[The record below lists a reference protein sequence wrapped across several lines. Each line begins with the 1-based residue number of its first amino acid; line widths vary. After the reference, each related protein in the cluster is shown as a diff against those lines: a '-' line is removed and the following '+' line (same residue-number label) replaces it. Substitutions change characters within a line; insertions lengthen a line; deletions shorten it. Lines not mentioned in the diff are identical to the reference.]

1 MRSNN
6 LTRHLKQHSKRDESN
21 PLTNISVTNNVYK
34 STASTQRSEEE
45 NQIKDENNLK
55 LNETKG
61 GLKRKHDGTGEE
73 YEALKKCLFKYKQE
87 YEEKITLGENV
98 YMILGEGEVPEDSLP
113 REMKEA
119 LDIYMKQAQ
128 ELYYNNV
135 ELKPWQKE
143 LLEYMD
149 HPTQRQIIWIV
160 GKSCGEGK
168 SWFQKYVKSIYGTR
182 KVVSGINLRASTPNI
197 CHVLSKQ
204 PLSTADIFLFNIGKA
219 KKKTDAVNYEVLE
232 DLKDGDAFAAK
243 YNSQQL
249 KIRTPNVVM
258 VFSNEGP
265 DTNQLAI
272 DRWKLLYITD
282 DNLEVRQV
290 IKNGNSTC
298 TTKKKKKLD
307 LTEEEMQNLEDE
319 LCLNL
324 CWCGFHVCNPKDE
337 DNFLLGIDTAFLRS
351 VNYDHTVKEKFR
363 CEKCSFYSADM
374 KDVNQHY
381 MEHHRDTHMFPCWE
395 CDKKF
400 KTIEE
405 LKTHYAKQHF
415 DKKTSRDY
423 SSFYA

>member
-1 MRSNN
+1 M
-6 LTRHLKQHSKRDESN
+6 KQHSKRNESN
-21 PLTNISVTNNVYK
+21 PLTNISETNNVYK
-34 STASTQRSEEE
+34 STVSTQRSEEE
-45 NQIKDENNLK
+45 NEIKDENNLK
-55 LNETKG
+55 LNETRG
-61 GLKRKHDGTGEE
+61 GSKRKHDGTAEE
-73 YEALKKCLFKYKQE
+73 YEALKKCLIKYKQE

-98 YMILGEGEVPEDSLP
+98 YMILGEGEGSEDSLP
-113 REMKEA
+113 KEMKEA

-128 ELYYNNV
+128 ELHHNNV

-143 LLEYMD
+143 LLEYID
-149 HPTQRQIIWIV
+149 NPTQRQIIWIV

-182 KVVSGINLRASTPNI
+182 KVVSGINLRAKTPSI

-258 VFSNEGP
+258 VFSNERP
-265 DTNQLAI
+265 NTDQLAL

-282 DNLEVRQV
+282 DNLEEIQV

-298 TTKKKKKLD
+298 TTKKKKKLN

-415 DKKTSRDY
+415 GKKTTRDY

>member
-1 MRSNN
+1 MGKNKQVLCKICYKTMRSD
-6 LTRHLKQHSKRDESN
+6 HLRGHMKVHEENGGSKRKYDEM
-21 PLTNISVTNNVYK
+21 
-34 STASTQRSEEE
+34 EE
-45 NQIKDENNLK
+45 
-55 LNETKG
+55 
-61 GLKRKHDGTGEE
+61 DG
-73 YEALKKCLFKYKQE
+73 EALKKYLIEKTNEYKA
-87 YEEKITLGENV
+87 KITLGKEV
-98 YMILGEGEVPEDSLP
+98 YLILGEGEVLEQALPE
-113 REMKEA
+113 EMKDA
-119 LDIYMKQAQ
+119 LDIYIKQAPEVNQ
-128 ELYYNNV
+128 SNV
-135 ELKPWQKE
+135 ELKPWQKD
-143 LLEYMD
+143 LLEYMN

-168 SWFQKYVKSIYGTR
+168 SWFQKYVKSVYGTR
-182 KVVSGINLRASTPNI
+182 KVVSGINLRANTASI

-219 KKKTDAVNYEVLE
+219 KTKTDAVNYEVLE

-258 VFSNEGP
+258 VFSNERP
-265 DTNQLAI
+265 NTDQLAL

-282 DNLEVRQV
+282 DNIEEIQV

-298 TTKKKKKLD
+298 TTKKKKKLN
-307 LTEEEMQNLEDE
+307 LTEEQMQNLEDE

-337 DNFLLGIDTAFLRS
+337 DNFLLGIDTAYLRS

-405 LKTHYAKQHF
+405 LKTHFAKQHF
-415 DKKTSRDY
+415 GKKTTRDY

>member
-1 MRSNN
+1 M
-6 LTRHLKQHSKRDESN
+6 KQHSKRDESN

-73 YEALKKCLFKYKQE
+73 YEALKKCLIKYKQE

-98 YMILGEGEVPEDSLP
+98 YMILGEGEGSEDSLP
-113 REMKEA
+113 KEMKEA

-128 ELYYNNV
+128 ELHHNNV

-143 LLEYMD
+143 LLEYID
-149 HPTQRQIIWIV
+149 NPTQRQIIWIV

-182 KVVSGINLRASTPNI
+182 KVVSGINLRAKTPSI

-415 DKKTSRDY
+415 GKKTTRDY

>member
-1 MRSNN
+1 MGNHKQVLCKICYKTMRSD
-6 LTRHLKQHSKRDESN
+6 HLRGHMKIHEENGGSKRKYDEM
-21 PLTNISVTNNVYK
+21 
-34 STASTQRSEEE
+34 EE
-45 NQIKDENNLK
+45 
-55 LNETKG
+55 
-61 GLKRKHDGTGEE
+61 DG
-73 YEALKKCLFKYKQE
+73 EALKKYLIEKTNEYKA
-87 YEEKITLGENV
+87 KITLGKEV
-98 YMILGEGEVPEDSLP
+98 YLILGEGEVLEQALPE
-113 REMKEA
+113 EMKDA
-119 LDIYMKQAQ
+119 LDIYIKQAPEVNQ
-128 ELYYNNV
+128 SNV
-135 ELKPWQKE
+135 ELKPWQKD
-143 LLEYMD
+143 LLEYMN

-168 SWFQKYVKSIYGTR
+168 SWFQKYVKSVYGTR
-182 KVVSGINLRASTPNI
+182 KVVSGINLRANTASI

-219 KKKTDAVNYEVLE
+219 KTKTDAVNYEVLE

-249 KIRTPNVVM
+249 KIRTPNVVK
-258 VFSNEGP
+258 VFSNERP
-265 DTNQLAI
+265 NTDQLAL

-282 DNLEVRQV
+282 DNLEEIQV

-298 TTKKKKKLD
+298 TTKKKKKLN

-337 DNFLLGIDTAFLRS
+337 DNFLLGIDTAYLRS

-415 DKKTSRDY
+415 DKKTTRDY

>member
-1 MRSNN
+1 MGNNKQVLCKICYKTMRSD
-6 LTRHLKQHSKRDESN
+6 HLRGHMKVHEENGGSKRKYDEM
-21 PLTNISVTNNVYK
+21 
-34 STASTQRSEEE
+34 EE
-45 NQIKDENNLK
+45 
-55 LNETKG
+55 
-61 GLKRKHDGTGEE
+61 DG
-73 YEALKKCLFKYKQE
+73 EALKKYLIEKTNEYKA
-87 YEEKITLGENV
+87 KITLGKEV
-98 YMILGEGEVPEDSLP
+98 YLILGEGEVLEQALPE
-113 REMKEA
+113 EMKDA
-119 LDIYMKQAQ
+119 LDIYIKQAPEVNQ
-128 ELYYNNV
+128 SNV
-135 ELKPWQKE
+135 ELKPWQKD
-143 LLEYMD
+143 LLEYMN

-168 SWFQKYVKSIYGTR
+168 SWFQKYVKSVYGTR
-182 KVVSGINLRASTPNI
+182 KVVSGINLRANTASI

-219 KKKTDAVNYEVLE
+219 KTKTDAVNYEVLE

-282 DNLEVRQV
+282 DNLEERQV

-337 DNFLLGIDTAFLRS
+337 DNFLLGIDTAYLRS

-363 CEKCSFYSADM
+363 CEKCSFYSVNM

-381 MEHHRDTHMFPCWE
+381 MDHHRDNHMFPCWE
-395 CDKKF
+395 CNKKF
-400 KTIEE
+400 KTIVE
-405 LKTHYAKQHF
+405 LKTHFAKLHF
-415 DKKTSRDY
+415 NKNSNRDY
-423 SSFYA
+423 SSFFT

>member
-1 MRSNN
+1 MGNNKQVLCKICYKTMRSD
-6 LTRHLKQHSKRDESN
+6 HLRGHMKVHEENGGSKRKYDEM
-21 PLTNISVTNNVYK
+21 
-34 STASTQRSEEE
+34 EE
-45 NQIKDENNLK
+45 D
-55 LNETKG
+55 G
-61 GLKRKHDGTGEE
+61 G
-73 YEALKKCLFKYKQE
+73 ALKKYLIEKTNEYKA
-87 YEEKITLGENV
+87 KITLGKEV
-98 YMILGEGEVPEDSLP
+98 YLILGEGEVLEQALPE
-113 REMKEA
+113 EMKDA
-119 LDIYMKQAQ
+119 LDIYIKQAPEVNQ
-128 ELYYNNV
+128 SNV
-135 ELKPWQKE
+135 ELKPWQKD
-143 LLEYMD
+143 LLEYMN

-168 SWFQKYVKSIYGTR
+168 SWFQKYVKSVYGTR
-182 KVVSGINLRASTPNI
+182 KVVSGINLRANTASI

-337 DNFLLGIDTAFLRS
+337 DNFLLGIDTAYLRS

-363 CEKCSFYSADM
+363 CEKCSFYSVNM

-381 MEHHRDTHMFPCWE
+381 MDHHRDNHMFPCWE
-395 CDKKF
+395 CNKKF
-400 KTIEE
+400 KTIVE
-405 LKTHYAKQHF
+405 LKTHFAKLHF
-415 DKKTSRDY
+415 NKNSNRDY
-423 SSFYA
+423 SSFFT

>member
-1 MRSNN
+1 MGNNKQVLCKICYKTMRSD
-6 LTRHLKQHSKRDESN
+6 HLRGHMKVHEENGGSKRKYDEM
-21 PLTNISVTNNVYK
+21 
-34 STASTQRSEEE
+34 EE
-45 NQIKDENNLK
+45 D
-55 LNETKG
+55 G
-61 GLKRKHDGTGEE
+61 G
-73 YEALKKCLFKYKQE
+73 ALKKYLIEKTNEYKA
-87 YEEKITLGENV
+87 KITLGKEV
-98 YMILGEGEVPEDSLP
+98 YLILGEGEVLEQALPE
-113 REMKEA
+113 EMKDA
-119 LDIYMKQAQ
+119 LDIYIKQAPEVNQ
-128 ELYYNNV
+128 SNV
-135 ELKPWQKE
+135 ELKPWQKD
-143 LLEYMD
+143 LLEYMN

-160 GKSCGEGK
+160 DKSCGEGK
-168 SWFQKYVKSIYGTR
+168 SWFQKYVKSVYGTR
-182 KVVSGINLRASTPNI
+182 KVVSGINLRANTASI

-219 KKKTDAVNYEVLE
+219 KTKTDAVNYEVLE

-249 KIRTPNVVM
+249 KIRTPNVVI
-258 VFSNEGP
+258 VFSNERP
-265 DTNQLAI
+265 NTDQLAL

-282 DNLEVRQV
+282 DNIEEIQV

-319 LCLNL
+319 LCMNL

-405 LKTHYAKQHF
+405 LKTHFAKQHF
-415 DKKTSRDY
+415 DKKTTRDY

>member
-1 MRSNN
+1 MGNHKQVLCKICYKTMRSD
-6 LTRHLKQHSKRDESN
+6 HLRGHMKAHEENGGSKRKYDEM
-21 PLTNISVTNNVYK
+21 
-34 STASTQRSEEE
+34 EE
-45 NQIKDENNLK
+45 
-55 LNETKG
+55 
-61 GLKRKHDGTGEE
+61 DG
-73 YEALKKCLFKYKQE
+73 EALKKYLIEKTNEYKA
-87 YEEKITLGENV
+87 KITLGKEV
-98 YMILGEGEVPEDSLP
+98 YLILGEGEVLEQALPE
-113 REMKEA
+113 EMKDA
-119 LDIYMKQAQ
+119 LDIYIKQAPEVNQ
-128 ELYYNNV
+128 SNV
-135 ELKPWQKE
+135 ELKPWQKD
-143 LLEYMD
+143 LLEYMN

-168 SWFQKYVKSIYGTR
+168 SWFQKYVKSVYGTR
-182 KVVSGINLRASTPNI
+182 KVVSGINLRANTASI

-219 KKKTDAVNYEVLE
+219 KTKTDAVNYEVLE

-258 VFSNEGP
+258 VFSNERP

-282 DNLEVRQV
+282 DNLEERQV

-298 TTKKKKKLD
+298 TTKKKKKLNI
-307 LTEEEMQNLEDE
+307 TEEEMQNLEDE

-337 DNFLLGIDTAFLRS
+337 DNFLLGIDTAYLRR

-363 CEKCSFYSADM
+363 CEKCSFYSVNM

-381 MEHHRDTHMFPCWE
+381 MDHHRDNHMFPCWE
-395 CDKKF
+395 CNKKF
-400 KTIEE
+400 KTIVE
-405 LKTHYAKQHF
+405 LKTHFAKLHF
-415 DKKTSRDY
+415 NKNSNRDY
-423 SSFYA
+423 SSFFT

>member
-1 MRSNN
+1 MGNNKQVLCKICYKTMRSD
-6 LTRHLKQHSKRDESN
+6 HLRGHMKVHEENGGSKRKYDEM
-21 PLTNISVTNNVYK
+21 
-34 STASTQRSEEE
+34 EE
-45 NQIKDENNLK
+45 
-55 LNETKG
+55 
-61 GLKRKHDGTGEE
+61 DG
-73 YEALKKCLFKYKQE
+73 EALKKYLIEKTNEYKA
-87 YEEKITLGENV
+87 KITLGKEV
-98 YMILGEGEVPEDSLP
+98 YLILGEGEVLEQALPE
-113 REMKEA
+113 EMKDA
-119 LDIYMKQAQ
+119 LDIYIKQAPEVNQ
-128 ELYYNNV
+128 SNV
-135 ELKPWQKE
+135 ELKPWQKD
-143 LLEYMD
+143 LLEYMN

-168 SWFQKYVKSIYGTR
+168 SWFQKYVKSVYGTR
-182 KVVSGINLRASTPNI
+182 KVVSGINLRANTASI

-219 KKKTDAVNYEVLE
+219 KTKTDAVNYEVLE

-337 DNFLLGIDTAFLRS
+337 DNFLLGIDTAYLRS

-363 CEKCSFYSADM
+363 CEKCSFYSVNM

-381 MEHHRDTHMFPCWE
+381 MDHHRDNHMFPCWE
-395 CDKKF
+395 CNKKF
-400 KTIEE
+400 KTIVE
-405 LKTHYAKQHF
+405 LKTHFAKLHF
-415 DKKTSRDY
+415 NKNSNRDY
-423 SSFYA
+423 SSFFT

>member
-1 MRSNN
+1 MGNNKQVLCKICYKTMRSD
-6 LTRHLKQHSKRDESN
+6 HLRGHMKVHEENGGSKRKYDEM
-21 PLTNISVTNNVYK
+21 
-34 STASTQRSEEE
+34 EE
-45 NQIKDENNLK
+45 
-55 LNETKG
+55 
-61 GLKRKHDGTGEE
+61 DG
-73 YEALKKCLFKYKQE
+73 EALKKYLIEKTNEYKA
-87 YEEKITLGENV
+87 KITLGKEV
-98 YMILGEGEVPEDSLP
+98 YLILGEGEVLEQALPE
-113 REMKEA
+113 EMKDA
-119 LDIYMKQAQ
+119 LDIYIKQAPEVNQ
-128 ELYYNNV
+128 SNV
-135 ELKPWQKE
+135 ELKPWQKD
-143 LLEYMD
+143 LLEYMN

-168 SWFQKYVKSIYGTR
+168 SWFQKYVKSVYGTR
-182 KVVSGINLRASTPNI
+182 KVVSGINLRANTASI

-219 KKKTDAVNYEVLE
+219 KTKTDAVNYEVLE

-298 TTKKKKKLD
+298 TTKKKKKLN

-337 DNFLLGIDTAFLRS
+337 DNFLLGIDTAYLRS

-415 DKKTSRDY
+415 GKKTTRDY

>member
-1 MRSNN
+1 MGNHKQVLCKICYKTMRSD
-6 LTRHLKQHSKRDESN
+6 HLRGHMKIHEENGGSKRKYDEM
-21 PLTNISVTNNVYK
+21 
-34 STASTQRSEEE
+34 EE
-45 NQIKDENNLK
+45 
-55 LNETKG
+55 
-61 GLKRKHDGTGEE
+61 DG
-73 YEALKKCLFKYKQE
+73 EALKKYLIEKTNEYKA
-87 YEEKITLGENV
+87 KITLGKEV
-98 YMILGEGEVPEDSLP
+98 YLILGEGEVLEQALPE
-113 REMKEA
+113 EMKDA
-119 LDIYMKQAQ
+119 LDIYIKQAPEVNQ
-128 ELYYNNV
+128 SNV
-135 ELKPWQKE
+135 ELKPWQKD
-143 LLEYMD
+143 LLEYMN

-168 SWFQKYVKSIYGTR
+168 SWFQKYVKSVYGTR
-182 KVVSGINLRASTPNI
+182 KVVSGINLRANTASI

-219 KKKTDAVNYEVLE
+219 KTKTDAVNYEVLE

-249 KIRTPNVVM
+249 KIRVPNVVM
-258 VFSNEGP
+258 VFSNERP

-282 DNLEVRQV
+282 DNLEERQV

-298 TTKKKKKLD
+298 TTKKKKKLN

-337 DNFLLGIDTAFLRS
+337 DNFLLGIDTAYLRR

-363 CEKCSFYSADM
+363 CEKCSFYSVNM

-381 MEHHRDTHMFPCWE
+381 MDHHRDNHMFPCWE
-395 CDKKF
+395 CNKKF
-400 KTIEE
+400 KTIVE
-405 LKTHYAKQHF
+405 LKTHFAKLHF
-415 DKKTSRDY
+415 NKNSNRDY
-423 SSFYA
+423 SSFFT

>member
-1 MRSNN
+1 MGKNKQVLCKICYKTMRSD
-6 LTRHLKQHSKRDESN
+6 HLRGHMKVHEENGGSKRKYDEM
-21 PLTNISVTNNVYK
+21 
-34 STASTQRSEEE
+34 EE
-45 NQIKDENNLK
+45 
-55 LNETKG
+55 
-61 GLKRKHDGTGEE
+61 DG
-73 YEALKKCLFKYKQE
+73 EALKKYLIEKTNEYKA
-87 YEEKITLGENV
+87 KITLGKEV
-98 YMILGEGEVPEDSLP
+98 YLILGEGEVLEQALPE
-113 REMKEA
+113 EMKDA
-119 LDIYMKQAQ
+119 LDIYIKQAPEVNQ
-128 ELYYNNV
+128 SNV
-135 ELKPWQKE
+135 ELKPWQKD
-143 LLEYMD
+143 LLEYMN

-168 SWFQKYVKSIYGTR
+168 SWFQKYVKSVYGTR
-182 KVVSGINLRASTPNI
+182 KVVSGINLRANTASI

-219 KKKTDAVNYEVLE
+219 KTKTDAVNYEVLE

-243 YNSQQL
+243 YHSQQL

-258 VFSNEGP
+258 VFSNERP
-265 DTNQLAI
+265 NTDQLAL

-282 DNLEVRQV
+282 DNLEEIQV

-298 TTKKKKKLD
+298 TTKKKKKLN
-307 LTEEEMQNLEDE
+307 LTEEQMQNLEDE

-337 DNFLLGIDTAFLRS
+337 DNFLLGIDTAYLRS

-405 LKTHYAKQHF
+405 LKTHFAKQHF
-415 DKKTSRDY
+415 GKKTTRDY

>member
-1 MRSNN
+1 MGNNKQVLCKICYKTMRSD
-6 LTRHLKQHSKRDESN
+6 HLRGHMKVHEENGGSKRKYDEM
-21 PLTNISVTNNVYK
+21 
-34 STASTQRSEEE
+34 EE
-45 NQIKDENNLK
+45 
-55 LNETKG
+55 
-61 GLKRKHDGTGEE
+61 DG
-73 YEALKKCLFKYKQE
+73 EALKKYLIEKTNEYKA
-87 YEEKITLGENV
+87 KITLGKEV
-98 YMILGEGEVPEDSLP
+98 YLILGEGEVLEQALPE
-113 REMKEA
+113 EMKDA
-119 LDIYMKQAQ
+119 LDIYIKQAPEVNQ
-128 ELYYNNV
+128 SNV
-135 ELKPWQKE
+135 ELKPWQKD
-143 LLEYMD
+143 LLEYMN

-168 SWFQKYVKSIYGTR
+168 SWFQKYVKSVYGTR
-182 KVVSGINLRASTPNI
+182 KVVSGINLRANTASI

-219 KKKTDAVNYEVLE
+219 KTKTDAVNYEVLE

-282 DNLEVRQV
+282 DNIEEIQV

-298 TTKKKKKLD
+298 TTKKKKKLN
-307 LTEEEMQNLEDE
+307 LTEEQMQNLEDE

-363 CEKCSFYSADM
+363 CEKCSFYSVNM

-381 MEHHRDTHMFPCWE
+381 MDHHRDNHMFPCWE
-395 CDKKF
+395 CNKKF
-400 KTIEE
+400 KTIVE
-405 LKTHYAKQHF
+405 LKTHFAKLHF
-415 DKKTSRDY
+415 NKNSNRDY
-423 SSFYA
+423 SSFFT

>member
-1 MRSNN
+1 MGKNKQVLCKICYKTMRSD
-6 LTRHLKQHSKRDESN
+6 HLRGHMKVHEENGGSKRKYDEM
-21 PLTNISVTNNVYK
+21 
-34 STASTQRSEEE
+34 EE
-45 NQIKDENNLK
+45 
-55 LNETKG
+55 
-61 GLKRKHDGTGEE
+61 DG
-73 YEALKKCLFKYKQE
+73 EALKKYLIEKTNEYKA
-87 YEEKITLGENV
+87 KITLGKEV
-98 YMILGEGEVPEDSLP
+98 YLILGEGEVLEQALPE
-113 REMKEA
+113 EMKDA
-119 LDIYMKQAQ
+119 LDIYIKQAPEVNQ
-128 ELYYNNV
+128 SNV
-135 ELKPWQKE
+135 ELKPWQKD
-143 LLEYMD
+143 LLEYMN

-168 SWFQKYVKSIYGTR
+168 SWFQKYVKSVYGTR
-182 KVVSGINLRASTPNI
+182 KVVSGINLRANTASI

-219 KKKTDAVNYEVLE
+219 KTKTDAVNYEVLE

-258 VFSNEGP
+258 VFSNERP

-282 DNLEVRQV
+282 DNLEERQV

-298 TTKKKKKLD
+298 TTKKKKKLNI
-307 LTEEEMQNLEDE
+307 TEEEMQNLEDE

-415 DKKTSRDY
+415 GKKTTRDY

>member
-1 MRSNN
+1 MGNHKQVLCKICYKTMRSD
-6 LTRHLKQHSKRDESN
+6 HLRGHMKIHEENGGSKRKYDEM
-21 PLTNISVTNNVYK
+21 
-34 STASTQRSEEE
+34 EE
-45 NQIKDENNLK
+45 
-55 LNETKG
+55 
-61 GLKRKHDGTGEE
+61 DG
-73 YEALKKCLFKYKQE
+73 EALKKYLIEKTNEYKA
-87 YEEKITLGENV
+87 KITLGKEV
-98 YMILGEGEVPEDSLP
+98 YLILGEGEVLEQALPE
-113 REMKEA
+113 EMKDA
-119 LDIYMKQAQ
+119 LDIYIKQAPEVNQ
-128 ELYYNNV
+128 SNV
-135 ELKPWQKE
+135 ELKPWQKD
-143 LLEYMD
+143 LLEYMN

-168 SWFQKYVKSIYGTR
+168 SWFQKYVKSVYGTR
-182 KVVSGINLRASTPNI
+182 KVVSGINLRANTASI

-219 KKKTDAVNYEVLE
+219 KTKTDAVNYEVLE

-258 VFSNEGP
+258 VFSNERP

-272 DRWKLLYITD
+272 DRWKLLFITD
-282 DNLEVRQV
+282 DNLEERQV

-298 TTKKKKKLD
+298 TTKKKKKLNI
-307 LTEEEMQNLEDE
+307 TEEEMQNLEDE

-363 CEKCSFYSADM
+363 CEKCSFYSVDM

-415 DKKTSRDY
+415 GKKTTRDY

>member
-1 MRSNN
+1 MGNNKQVLCKICYKTMRSD
-6 LTRHLKQHSKRDESN
+6 HLRGHMKVHEENGGSKRKYDEM
-21 PLTNISVTNNVYK
+21 
-34 STASTQRSEEE
+34 EE
-45 NQIKDENNLK
+45 D
-55 LNETKG
+55 G
-61 GLKRKHDGTGEE
+61 G
-73 YEALKKCLFKYKQE
+73 ALKKYLIEKTNEYKA
-87 YEEKITLGENV
+87 KITLGKEV
-98 YMILGEGEVPEDSLP
+98 YLILGEGEVLEQALPE
-113 REMKEA
+113 EMKDA
-119 LDIYMKQAQ
+119 LDIYIKQAPEVNQ
-128 ELYYNNV
+128 SNV
-135 ELKPWQKE
+135 ELKPWQKD
-143 LLEYMD
+143 LLEYMN

-168 SWFQKYVKSIYGTR
+168 SWFQKYVKSVYGTR
-182 KVVSGINLRASTPNI
+182 KVVSGINLRANTASI

-395 CDKKF
+395 CNKKF

-415 DKKTSRDY
+415 GKKTTRDY

>member
-1 MRSNN
+1 MGNNKQVLCKICYKTMRSD
-6 LTRHLKQHSKRDESN
+6 HLRGHMKVHEENGGSKRKYDEM
-21 PLTNISVTNNVYK
+21 
-34 STASTQRSEEE
+34 EE
-45 NQIKDENNLK
+45 D
-55 LNETKG
+55 G
-61 GLKRKHDGTGEE
+61 G
-73 YEALKKCLFKYKQE
+73 ALKKYLIEKTNEYKA
-87 YEEKITLGENV
+87 KITLGKEV
-98 YMILGEGEVPEDSLP
+98 YLILGEGEVLEQALPE
-113 REMKEA
+113 EMKDA
-119 LDIYMKQAQ
+119 LDIYIKQAPEVNQ
-128 ELYYNNV
+128 SNV
-135 ELKPWQKE
+135 ELKPWQKD
-143 LLEYMD
+143 LLEYMN

-168 SWFQKYVKSIYGTR
+168 SWFQKYVKSVYGTR
-182 KVVSGINLRASTPNI
+182 KVVSGINLRANTASI

-219 KKKTDAVNYEVLE
+219 KKKTDTVNYEVLE

-415 DKKTSRDY
+415 GKKTTRDY

>member
-1 MRSNN
+1 M
-6 LTRHLKQHSKRDESN
+6 KQHSKRNESN
-21 PLTNISVTNNVYK
+21 PLTNISETNNVYK
-34 STASTQRSEEE
+34 STVSTQRSEEE
-45 NQIKDENNLK
+45 NEIKDENNLK
-55 LNETKG
+55 LNETRG
-61 GLKRKHDGTGEE
+61 GSKRKHDGTAEE
-73 YEALKKCLFKYKQE
+73 YEALKKCLIKYKQE

-113 REMKEA
+113 KEMKEA

-182 KVVSGINLRASTPNI
+182 KVVSGINLRAKTPSI

-258 VFSNEGP
+258 VFSNERP
-265 DTNQLAI
+265 NTDQLAL

-282 DNLEVRQV
+282 DNLEEIQV

-298 TTKKKKKLD
+298 TTKKKKKLN

-324 CWCGFHVCNPKDE
+324 CWCGFHVCNPKDK
-337 DNFLLGIDTAFLRS
+337 DNFLLGIDTAYLRR

-415 DKKTSRDY
+415 GKKTTRDY

>member
-1 MRSNN
+1 M
-6 LTRHLKQHSKRDESN
+6 KQHSKRDESN

-34 STASTQRSEEE
+34 STASTHRSEEE

-73 YEALKKCLFKYKQE
+73 YEALKKCLIKYKQE

-113 REMKEA
+113 KEMKEA
-119 LDIYMKQAQ
+119 LDIYKKQAQ
-128 ELYYNNV
+128 ELYHNNV
-135 ELKPWQKE
+135 ELKPWQTE

-415 DKKTSRDY
+415 GKKTTRDY

>member
-1 MRSNN
+1 MGNHKQVLCKICYKTMRSD
-6 LTRHLKQHSKRDESN
+6 HLRGHMKIHEENGGSKRKYDEM
-21 PLTNISVTNNVYK
+21 
-34 STASTQRSEEE
+34 EE
-45 NQIKDENNLK
+45 
-55 LNETKG
+55 
-61 GLKRKHDGTGEE
+61 DG
-73 YEALKKCLFKYKQE
+73 EALKKYLIEKTNEYKA
-87 YEEKITLGENV
+87 KITLGKEV
-98 YMILGEGEVPEDSLP
+98 YLILGEGEVLEQALPE
-113 REMKEA
+113 EMKDA
-119 LDIYMKQAQ
+119 LDIYIKQAPEVNQ
-128 ELYYNNV
+128 SNV
-135 ELKPWQKE
+135 ELKPWQKD
-143 LLEYMD
+143 LLEYMN

-168 SWFQKYVKSIYGTR
+168 SWFQKYVKSVYGTR
-182 KVVSGINLRASTPNI
+182 KVVSGINLRANTASI

-219 KKKTDAVNYEVLE
+219 KTKTDAVNYEVLE

-258 VFSNEGP
+258 VFSNERP
-265 DTNQLAI
+265 NTDQLAL

-282 DNLEVRQV
+282 DNLEERQV

-298 TTKKKKKLD
+298 TTKKKKKLN
-307 LTEEEMQNLEDE
+307 LTEEQMQNLEDE

-337 DNFLLGIDTAFLRS
+337 DNFLLGIDTAYLRS

-415 DKKTSRDY
+415 DKKTTRDY

>member
-1 MRSNN
+1 MRSDV
-6 LTRHLKQHSKRDESN
+6 LTRHMKQHSKINESN
-21 PLTNISVTNNVYK
+21 PLTNISETNNVYK
-34 STASTQRSEEE
+34 STVLTQRSEEE
-45 NQIKDENNLK
+45 IEIKDENNLK
-55 LNETKG
+55 LNETRG
-61 GLKRKHDGTGEE
+61 GSKRKHDGTAEE
-73 YEALKKCLFKYKQE
+73 YEALKKYLIEKTNEYKA
-87 YEEKITLGENV
+87 KITLGENV
-98 YMILGEGEVPEDSLP
+98 YLILEEGEVPEDSLP

-168 SWFQKYVKSIYGTR
+168 SWFQKYVKSIYGAR

-219 KKKTDAVNYEVLE
+219 KKKTDDVNYEVLE

-395 CDKKF
+395 CNKKF

-415 DKKTSRDY
+415 GKKTTRDY

>member
-1 MRSNN
+1 MGNHKQVLCKICYKTMRSD
-6 LTRHLKQHSKRDESN
+6 HLRGHMKIHEENGGSKRKYDEM
-21 PLTNISVTNNVYK
+21 
-34 STASTQRSEEE
+34 EE
-45 NQIKDENNLK
+45 
-55 LNETKG
+55 
-61 GLKRKHDGTGEE
+61 DG
-73 YEALKKCLFKYKQE
+73 EALKKYLIEKTNEYKA
-87 YEEKITLGENV
+87 KITLGKEV
-98 YMILGEGEVPEDSLP
+98 YLILGEGEVLEQALPE
-113 REMKEA
+113 EMKDA
-119 LDIYMKQAQ
+119 LDIYIKQAPEVNQ
-128 ELYYNNV
+128 SNV
-135 ELKPWQKE
+135 ELKPWQKD
-143 LLEYMD
+143 LLEYMN

-168 SWFQKYVKSIYGTR
+168 SWFQKYVKSVYGTR
-182 KVVSGINLRASTPNI
+182 KVVSGINLRANTASI

-219 KKKTDAVNYEVLE
+219 KTKTDAVNYEVLE

-258 VFSNEGP
+258 VFSNERP

-282 DNLEVRQV
+282 DNLEERQV

-298 TTKKKKKLD
+298 TTKKKKKLNI
-307 LTEEEMQNLEDE
+307 TEEEMQNLEDE

-337 DNFLLGIDTAFLRS
+337 DNFLLGIDTAYLRR

-363 CEKCSFYSADM
+363 CEKCSFYSVNM

-381 MEHHRDTHMFPCWE
+381 MDHHRDNHMFPCWE
-395 CDKKF
+395 CNKKF
-400 KTIEE
+400 KTIVD
-405 LKTHYAKQHF
+405 LKTHFAKLHF
-415 DKKTSRDY
+415 NKNSNRDY
-423 SSFYA
+423 SSFFT

>member
-1 MRSNN
+1 M
-6 LTRHLKQHSKRDESN
+6 KQHSKINESN
-21 PLTNISVTNNVYK
+21 PLTNISETNNVYK
-34 STASTQRSEEE
+34 STVLTQRSEEE
-45 NQIKDENNLK
+45 IEIKDENNLK
-55 LNETKG
+55 LNETRG
-61 GLKRKHDGTGEE
+61 GSKRKHDGTAEE
-73 YEALKKCLFKYKQE
+73 YEALKKYLIEKTNEYKA
-87 YEEKITLGENV
+87 KITLGENV
-98 YMILGEGEVPEDSLP
+98 YLILGEGEVPEDSLP

-119 LDIYMKQAQ
+119 LDIYKKQAQ
-128 ELYYNNV
+128 ELYHNNV

-298 TTKKKKKLD
+298 TTKKKRKLN

-415 DKKTSRDY
+415 DKKTTRDY

>member
-1 MRSNN
+1 M
-6 LTRHLKQHSKRDESN
+6 KQHSKRDESN

-55 LNETKG
+55 LNETRG
-61 GLKRKHDGTGEE
+61 GSKRKHDGTAEE
-73 YEALKKCLFKYKQE
+73 YEALKKYLIEKTNEYKA
-87 YEEKITLGENV
+87 KITLGENV
-98 YMILGEGEVPEDSLP
+98 YLILGEGEVPEDSLP

-119 LDIYMKQAQ
+119 LDIYKKQAQ
-128 ELYYNNV
+128 ELYHNNV
-135 ELKPWQKE
+135 ELKPWQTE

-168 SWFQKYVKSIYGTR
+168 SWFQKYVKSIYGAR

-415 DKKTSRDY
+415 DKKTTRDY